1 MVSRINTDGERGIE
15 KYQKYQMTYA
25 AIDSLKLTTLFLI
38 VMQHR
43 VLLTSVPVLIKQW
56 SCTI

>member
-1 MVSRINTDGERGIE
+1 MVSRINTDGEKGIE
-15 KYQKYQMTYA
+15 KYQKYQMTYP

-43 VLLTSVPVLIKQW
+43 ILLTSVAVLIKQW
-56 SCTI
+56 RCPI